1 MVSVT
6 KHPDGSTD
14 VDMSDDEI
22 AVRFEME
29 IQGHVP
35 TCAMDEL
42 EKEVERRLGENA
54 ANVSI
59 SGVYTD
65 RERVVRHP
73 SVPDK
78 IISNIEGVYV
88 LEKEDD

>member
-1 MVSVT
+1 MVAVT
-6 KHPDGSTD
+6 EYPDGSVD

-29 IQGHVP
+29 IEGHVP
-35 TCAMDEL
+35 TCAIEEL
-42 EKEVERRLGENA
+42 EEEVARKLGDNA
-54 ANVSI
+54 VNVSI

-65 RERVVRHP
+65 RERVARHP